1 MGTDKVREN
10 RLRRM
15 AARQELRLVKS
26 RRRDPRALDFGT
38 YGLADRDGG
47 RVQVFAAEHVGTN
60 ELGRVD
66 LSLDEIEAWLA
77 GDPTSPPQ
85 SRRMRAVEAELD
97 EWKARGVPGD
107 GIRAAREAVLAKD
120 A

>member
-15 AARQELRLVKS
+15 ATRQGLHLVKS
-26 RRRDPRALDFGT
+26 RRRDPQALDFGT

-66 LSLDEIEAWLA
+66 LRAC
-77 GDPTSPPQ
+77 
-85 SRRMRAVEAELD
+85 SR
-97 EWKARGVPGD
+97 
-107 GIRAAREAVLAKD
+107 IRALRPTPT
-120 A
+120 